1 MQVPANVAVWF
12 ANGYLLSA
20 AMTLAI
26 FAALAARVGY
36 RPVFLSGLATFT
48 LTSLGCAL
56 ATTPEMLTG
65 MRILQGIGGAAT
77 LSIAPAILRSVF
89 PGRLLGRILGLHA
102 LLIASSTAIAPVLGG
117 TILDALSWQWLFAIN
132 LIPGSIALLLAWRAL
147 PRESVADRPPFD
159 APGAVLSAVLLGS
172 AIMLADSL
180 QHVAQHISLQAVCWG
195 VLALVSALA
204 FIWRIRRAQHP
215 LLPPVMFK
223 NGRFTLAALTSLA
236 SFVSQGITFVALPF
250 LFQSVYGYSPVVS
263 ALLFTPWPIGIVL
276 IAPHAGRW
284 ADTISAPLISTLGL
298 MIFVGGLV
306 LLATLPEN
314 PSAWNI
320 CLRSL
325 VCGMGFGCFQSPNN
339 REMLANV
346 AREYASYASGVLSIV
361 RTFGQCLGAAVV
373 GVLLAA
379 AGWDHQHAIH
389 VALWIAVIASTGS
402 VLFSLSRLRP
412 ARLQASVA
420 QCRPGKR
427 SATRQERRRVCLLQ
441 RQQRKARQPVPA
453 AVVAADHMLDA
464 CRQVFRHRL
473 AQRLLRRMVGGKRFR
488 NVLHTPGAAEV

>member
-1 MQVPANVAVWF
+1 MTLFSNQPGDEGLPGHERARVMAAVMTTTLMGVFDGTMINIALPSMARAMQVPANVAVWF

-26 FAALAARVGY
+26 FAALAARVGF
-36 RPVFLSGLATFT
+36 RPVFLAGLATFT

-56 ATTPEMLTG
+56 AKTPDMLIG

-102 LLIASSTAIAPVLGG
+102 LLIAASTAIAPVLGG
-117 TILDALSWQWLFAIN
+117 TILDALSWQWLFAII
-132 LIPGSIALLLAWRAL
+132 LVPGSIALFLAWRAL
-147 PRESVADRPPFD
+147 PRQSDVDRSPFD
-159 APGAVLSAVLLGS
+159 APGAALSAVLLGS

-180 QHVAQHISLQAVCWG
+180 QHITQGINPAAAGWG
-195 VLALVSALA
+195 LLTLVSAIA
-204 FIWRIRRAQHP
+204 FVWRIRRARSP
-215 LLPPVMFK
+215 ILPPVMFR

-250 LFQSVYGYSPVVS
+250 LFQSVYGFSPVVS

-284 ADTISAPLISTLGL
+284 ADTLSAPLISTIGL

-314 PSAWNI
+314 PSVWNI

-325 VCGMGFGCFQSPNN
+325 VCGIGFGCFQSPNN

-361 RTFGQCLGAAVV
+361 RTFGQCLGAAAV
-373 GVLLAA
+373 GVLLATT
-379 AGWDHQHAIH
+379 GSDHDRAVHL
-389 VALWIAVIASTGS
+389 ALWIAVIASTGS

-412 ARLQASVA
+412 AVRASA
-420 QCRPGKR
+420 
-427 SATRQERRRVCLLQ
+427 
-441 RQQRKARQPVPA
+441 
-453 AVVAADHMLDA
+453 
-464 CRQVFRHRL
+464 
-473 AQRLLRRMVGGKRFR
+473 
-488 NVLHTPGAAEV
+488 

>member
-1 MQVPANVAVWF
+1 MTLFTNQPGDEGLPGHERARVLAAVMTTTLMGVFDGTMINIALPSMARAMQVPANVAVWF

-204 FIWRIRRAQHP
+204 FTWRIRRAQHP
-215 LLPPVMFK
+215 LLPPVMFR

-276 IAPHAGRW
+276 IASHAGRW

-298 MIFVGGLV
+298 IVFVGGLV
-306 LLATLPEN
+306 LLATLPDN

-325 VCGMGFGCFQSPNN
+325 VCGIGFGCFQSPNN

-346 AREYASYASGVLSIV
+346 AREHASYASGVLSIV

-373 GVLLAA
+373 GVLLGAA
-379 AGWDHQHAIH
+379 SGWGHQHAIQ
-389 VALWIAVIASTGS
+389 VALWLAVIASTGS
-402 VLFSLSRLRP
+402 VVFSLSRLRP
-412 ARLQASVA
+412 AVRASA
-420 QCRPGKR
+420 
-427 SATRQERRRVCLLQ
+427 
-441 RQQRKARQPVPA
+441 
-453 AVVAADHMLDA
+453 
-464 CRQVFRHRL
+464 
-473 AQRLLRRMVGGKRFR
+473 
-488 NVLHTPGAAEV
+488 

>member
-1 MQVPANVAVWF
+1 MTLFSNLPGDEGLPGHERARVMAAVMTTTLMGVFDGTMINIALPSMAKAMQVPANVAVWF

-36 RPVFLSGLATFT
+36 RPVFLAGLATFT

-56 ATTPEMLTG
+56 ATTPEMLIG

-117 TILDALSWQWLFAIN
+117 TILDMLSWQWLFAIN
-132 LIPGSIALLLAWRAL
+132 IIPGSVALLLAWRAL
-147 PRESVADRPPFD
+147 PRQPDVDRSPFD
-159 APGAVLSAVLLGS
+159 APGAALSAVLLGS

-180 QHVAQHISLQAVCWG
+180 QHITQGINPAATGWG
-195 VLALVSALA
+195 FLTLASALA
-204 FIWRIRRAQHP
+204 FIWRIRRAQSP
-215 LLPPVMFK
+215 ILPPVIFK

-263 ALLFTPWPIGIVL
+263 ALLFTPWPVGIVL

-284 ADTISAPLISTLGL
+284 ADTLSAPLISTVGL

-306 LLATLPEN
+306 LLATLPDS
-314 PSAWNI
+314 PSVWNI

-325 VCGMGFGCFQSPNN
+325 VCGIGFGCFQSPNN

-361 RTFGQCLGAAVV
+361 RTFGQCLGAAAV
-373 GVLLAA
+373 GVLLATTES
-379 AGWDHQHAIH
+379 DHDRAVHF
-389 VALWIAVIASTGS
+389 ALWIAVIASMGS
-402 VLFSLSRLRP
+402 VLFSASRLRKT
-412 ARLQASVA
+412 RELS
-420 QCRPGKR
+420 GK
-427 SATRQERRRVCLLQ
+427 
-441 RQQRKARQPVPA
+441 PV
-453 AVVAADHMLDA
+453 
-464 CRQVFRHRL
+464 
-473 AQRLLRRMVGGKRFR
+473 
-488 NVLHTPGAAEV
+488 

>member
-1 MQVPANVAVWF
+1 MTLFSNLPGDEGLPGHERARVLAAVMTTTLMGVFDGTMINIALPSMARAMQVPANVAVWF

-36 RPVFLSGLATFT
+36 RRVFLAGLATFT

-102 LLIASSTAIAPVLGG
+102 LLIASSTAVAPVLGG
-117 TILDALSWQWLFAIN
+117 TILEVLSWQWLFAIN

-147 PRESVADRPPFD
+147 PRESAVDRTSFD

-172 AIMLADSL
+172 AIMMADSL
-180 QHVAQHISLQAVCWG
+180 QHVTQHINRQAVFWG
-195 VLALVSALA
+195 VLALVSAFA
-204 FIWRIRRAQHP
+204 FTWRIRRVQHP
-215 LLPPVMFK
+215 LLPPVIFS

-284 ADTISAPLISTLGL
+284 ADTISAPLISTIGL

-306 LLATLPEN
+306 LLATLPDN

-325 VCGMGFGCFQSPNN
+325 VCGIGFGCFQSPNN
-339 REMLANV
+339 REMLSNV

-361 RTFGQCLGAAVV
+361 RTFGQCLGAAAV
-373 GVLLAA
+373 GVLLATTES
-379 AGWDHQHAIH
+379 DHDRAVHF
-389 VALWIAVIASTGS
+389 ALWIAVIASTGS
-402 VLFSLSRLRP
+402 VLFSVSRLRP
-412 ARLQASVA
+412 AVRASA
-420 QCRPGKR
+420 
-427 SATRQERRRVCLLQ
+427 
-441 RQQRKARQPVPA
+441 
-453 AVVAADHMLDA
+453 
-464 CRQVFRHRL
+464 
-473 AQRLLRRMVGGKRFR
+473 
-488 NVLHTPGAAEV
+488 

>member
-1 MQVPANVAVWF
+1 MMLFTNQPGDEGLPGHERARVLAAVMTTTLMGVFDGTMINIALPSMARVMQVPANIAVWF

-180 QHVAQHISLQAVCWG
+180 QHVTQHISLQAVCWS

-204 FIWRIRRAQHP
+204 FTWRIWRAQYP
-215 LLPPVMFK
+215 LLPPVMFR

-298 MIFVGGLV
+298 MVFVGGLV

-314 PSAWNI
+314 PSVWNI

-325 VCGMGFGCFQSPNN
+325 VCGIGFGCFQSPNN

-346 AREYASYASGVLSIV
+346 AREHASYASGVLSIV

-373 GVLLAA
+373 GVLLGAA
-379 AGWDHQHAIH
+379 SGWGHQHAIQ
-389 VALWIAVIASTGS
+389 VALWLAVIASTGS
-402 VLFSLSRLRP
+402 VVFSLSRLRP
-412 ARLQASVA
+412 AVRASA
-420 QCRPGKR
+420 
-427 SATRQERRRVCLLQ
+427 
-441 RQQRKARQPVPA
+441 
-453 AVVAADHMLDA
+453 
-464 CRQVFRHRL
+464 
-473 AQRLLRRMVGGKRFR
+473 
-488 NVLHTPGAAEV
+488 

>member
-1 MQVPANVAVWF
+1 MTLFTNQPGDEGLPGHERARVLAAVMTTTLMGVFDGTMINIALPSMARAMQVPANIAVWF

-159 APGAVLSAVLLGS
+159 APGAVFSAVLLGS

-180 QHVAQHISLQAVCWG
+180 QHVAQHISLQAVCWS

-204 FIWRIRRAQHP
+204 FTWRIRRAQHP
-215 LLPPVMFK
+215 LLPPVMFR

-250 LFQSVYGYSPVVS
+250 LFQSVYGYSPVAS

-298 MIFVGGLV
+298 MVFVGGLV

-314 PSAWNI
+314 PSA
-320 CLRSL
+320 
-325 VCGMGFGCFQSPNN
+325 
-339 REMLANV
+339 
-346 AREYASYASGVLSIV
+346 
-361 RTFGQCLGAAVV
+361 
-373 GVLLAA
+373 
-379 AGWDHQHAIH
+379 
-389 VALWIAVIASTGS
+389 
-402 VLFSLSRLRP
+402 
-412 ARLQASVA
+412 
-420 QCRPGKR
+420 
-427 SATRQERRRVCLLQ
+427 
-441 RQQRKARQPVPA
+441 
-453 AVVAADHMLDA
+453 
-464 CRQVFRHRL
+464 
-473 AQRLLRRMVGGKRFR
+473 
-488 NVLHTPGAAEV
+488 

>member
-1 MQVPANVAVWF
+1 MTLFSNQPGDEGLPGHERARVMAAVMTTTLMGVFDGTMINIALPSMARAMQVPANVAVWF

-26 FAALAARVGY
+26 FAALAARVGF
-36 RPVFLSGLATFT
+36 RPVFLAGLATFT

-56 ATTPEMLTG
+56 AKTPDMLIG

-102 LLIASSTAIAPVLGG
+102 LLIAASTAIAPVLGG
-117 TILDALSWQWLFAIN
+117 TILDVLSWQWLFAIN
-132 LIPGSIALLLAWRAL
+132 LVPGSIALLLAWRAL
-147 PRESVADRPPFD
+147 PRQSDVDRSPFD
-159 APGAVLSAVLLGS
+159 APGAALSAVLLGS

-180 QHVAQHISLQAVCWG
+180 QHITQGINPAAAGWG
-195 VLALVSALA
+195 LLTLVSAIA
-204 FIWRIRRAQHP
+204 FVWRIRRARCP
-215 LLPPVMFK
+215 ILPPAMFR

-284 ADTISAPLISTLGL
+284 ADTLSAPLISTIGL

-325 VCGMGFGCFQSPNN
+325 VCGIGFGCFQSPNN

-361 RTFGQCLGAAVV
+361 RTFGQCLGAAAV
-373 GVLLAA
+373 GVLLATT
-379 AGWDHQHAIH
+379 GSDHDRAVHL
-389 VALWIAVIASTGS
+389 ALWIAVIASTGS

-412 ARLQASVA
+412 GVRASA
-420 QCRPGKR
+420 
-427 SATRQERRRVCLLQ
+427 
-441 RQQRKARQPVPA
+441 
-453 AVVAADHMLDA
+453 
-464 CRQVFRHRL
+464 
-473 AQRLLRRMVGGKRFR
+473 
-488 NVLHTPGAAEV
+488 

>member
-1 MQVPANVAVWF
+1 MEKNLSDGLPLPQRYGAIATIIIGISMAVLDGAIANVALPTIASDLHASPASSIWIVN
-12 ANGYLLSA
+12 AYQIAIVVSLLSFSFLGDMFGYRRVYQCGLVVFTFTSLFCA
-20 AMTLAI
+20 FSDSLHTLTLA
-26 FAALAARVGY
+26 
-36 RPVFLSGLATFT
+36 
-48 LTSLGCAL
+48 
-56 ATTPEMLTG
+56 
-65 MRILQGIGGAAT
+65 RIAQGFGGAALMSVNT
-77 LSIAPAILRSVF
+77 ALIRLIYPQRHLGRGMGINSFIVAVSSAAGPTIAAAILSV
-89 PGRLLGRILGLHA
+89 A
-102 LLIASSTAIAPVLGG
+102 
-117 TILDALSWQWLFAIN
+117 SWQWLFAIN

-147 PRESVADRPPFD
+147 PRESVADRSPFD

-180 QHVAQHISLQAVCWG
+180 QHVAQHISLQAVFWG

-204 FIWRIRRAQHP
+204 FTWRIRRAQHP
-215 LLPPVMFK
+215 LLPPVMFR

-298 MIFVGGLV
+298 MVFVGGLV

-373 GVLLAA
+373 GVLLGAA
-379 AGWDHQHAIH
+379 AGWDHQHAIQ
-389 VALWIAVIASTGS
+389 VALWLAVIASMGS
-402 VLFSLSRLRP
+402 VVFSLSRLRP
-412 ARLQASVA
+412 AVRASA
-420 QCRPGKR
+420 
-427 SATRQERRRVCLLQ
+427 
-441 RQQRKARQPVPA
+441 
-453 AVVAADHMLDA
+453 
-464 CRQVFRHRL
+464 
-473 AQRLLRRMVGGKRFR
+473 
-488 NVLHTPGAAEV
+488 

>member
-1 MQVPANVAVWF
+1 MTLFSNLPGDEGLPGHERARVLAAVMTTTLMGVFDGTMINIALPSMARAMQVPANVAVWF

-36 RPVFLSGLATFT
+36 RRVFLAGLATFT

-89 PGRLLGRILGLHA
+89 PGRLLGRIMGLHA
-102 LLIASSTAIAPVLGG
+102 LLIASSTAVAPVLGG
-117 TILDALSWQWLFAIN
+117 AILDALSWQWLFAIN

-147 PRESVADRPPFD
+147 PRESAVDRTSFD

-172 AIMLADSL
+172 AIMMADSL
-180 QHVAQHISLQAVCWG
+180 QHVTQHINRQAVFWG
-195 VLALVSALA
+195 VLALVSAFA
-204 FIWRIRRAQHP
+204 FTWRIRRVQHP
-215 LLPPVMFK
+215 LLPPVIFS

-236 SFVSQGITFVALPF
+236 SYVSQGITFVALPF

-263 ALLFTPWPIGIVL
+263 TLLFTPWPIGIVL

-284 ADTISAPLISTLGL
+284 ADTISAPLISTIGL

-306 LLATLPEN
+306 LLATLPDN

-325 VCGMGFGCFQSPNN
+325 VCGIGFGCFQSPNN
-339 REMLANV
+339 REMLSNV

-361 RTFGQCLGAAVV
+361 RTFGQCLGAAAV
-373 GVLLAA
+373 GVLLATTES
-379 AGWDHQHAIH
+379 DHDRAVHF
-389 VALWIAVIASTGS
+389 ALWIAVIASTGS
-402 VLFSLSRLRP
+402 VLFSVSRLRP
-412 ARLQASVA
+412 AVRASA
-420 QCRPGKR
+420 
-427 SATRQERRRVCLLQ
+427 
-441 RQQRKARQPVPA
+441 
-453 AVVAADHMLDA
+453 
-464 CRQVFRHRL
+464 
-473 AQRLLRRMVGGKRFR
+473 
-488 NVLHTPGAAEV
+488 